1 MTAPASAGSH
11 GTNFPAQHCQCSSL
25 LTATHLLAERCA
37 ARARAAHR
45 SRTMHTAGGSQ
56 TTPAAPLLNAKSQI
70 QAYSSPSWCS
80 NTSFASLPPVCV
92 PYTKPGSHTFL
103 SVDSSAWFTE
113 HHWTHFKR
121 IQCWK
126 MIFSES
132 FINLRVPNHI
142 CSGKRNS
149 KRSPNK
155 NNRTIIAWKFWLPIN
170 YKSIQLCDNLCFHL
184 WNHSCY

>member
-11 GTNFPAQHCQCSSL
+11 GTNFSAQHCQRSSL

-37 ARARAAHR
+37 ARARAARR

-56 TTPAAPLLNAKSQI
+56 TTPFAPLWNAKSQI
-70 QAYSSPSWCS
+70 QAYSSQSWCS

-92 PYTKPGSHTFL
+92 PYPKPGSHTFL
-103 SVDSSAWFTE
+103 SVQSSAWFTK
-113 HHWTHFKR
+113 HHWAHFKI

-126 MIFSES
+126 KRFSV
-132 FINLRVPNHI
+132 NLLLIYMCQNISAVE
-142 CSGKRNS
+142 KENS

-170 YKSIQLCDNLCFHL
+170 
-184 WNHSCY
+184 